1 MLSSEQGVYVAESVA
16 AKNVKQAKGRFRMY
30 DDNDDVVI
38 LGDSLLFY
46 WHLLNLLAF
55 ICHCF
60 HVFHLCL
67 ELLILLPAIHY
78 DCFSL
83 LLLLLLFLSFTSDP
97 LVSNSQGNGVSNH
110 SVKREQAGREASGVG
125 KKEPMKSAKK
135 PGM

>member
-1 MLSSEQGVYVAESVA
+1 MLSSEQGVYTAESVA

-60 HVFHLCL
+60 DVFHLCL
-67 ELLILLPAIHY
+67 ELLISLPAIHY

-83 LLLLLLFLSFTSDP
+83 LLLF
-97 LVSNSQGNGVSNH
+97 
-110 SVKREQAGREASGVG
+110 
-125 KKEPMKSAKK
+125 
-135 PGM
+135 